1 MPKPKPTPKNQN
13 KKSAPAT
20 IAKSKPESKNPDS
33 APIKATKTPA
43 LTPAQVASQTP
54 APQDFIHI
62 LGAKEH
68 NLKNIHL
75 QIPKN
80 KLVVF
85 TGLSGSGKST
95 LAFDTLYAEGQRRYI
110 ESLSSYAR
118 QFLDRVGKPDVDKIE
133 GLTPAIAIDQK
144 TTSKNPRS
152 TVGTITE
159 IYDYMRLLYA
169 RVGVQHCHICGKK
182 ISHMSSTDIISQI
195 LALPNDA
202 KMIILAPIVRDK
214 KGSFADKIEEL
225 RQKGFVRA
233 QIDGVMVRL
242 DEEIEL
248 SKTKK
253 HTIKIIIDRVIN
265 TAQNH
270 TRIAQAVEKALNET
284 YGEVEVEYTE
294 AESSVDSSRDLR
306 AESSLDSGAGS
317 VDSGEKSAKSSTKSS
332 TESTAKTT
340 HKAESKHEPKPH
352 LIHYSEH
359 FACFDCKVSF
369 EPLEPLSFSFNS
381 PKGACEECGGL
392 GSKYSIDIRK
402 ILNTSLPL
410 NDGGIKVIFGFN
422 RNYYAELFHGFC
434 RAEKIDER
442 KSFDELP
449 EHKQQA
455 LLYGSAQ
462 SVEFEWGRSR
472 LTRPW
477 RGILQIAYDMFKDE
491 RDLSEYMSEKPCSA
505 CQAHRLKPQSL
516 SVKVAGQ
523 GIGEVIDMPIEEAYA
538 FFADDARFAY
548 LNEQQHLI
556 ATPILKE
563 IKERLFFLYDVGL
576 GYLTLGRDART
587 ISGGESQRIRIAS
600 QIGSGLTGV
609 MYVLDEPSIGLHERD
624 TLRLIKTLRSL
635 QEKGNSVIVVE
646 HDRETI
652 RHADFIVDIGPG
664 AGRNGGEVIYS
675 GDLDGMLD
683 SDTLTADFI
692 NRKREIYYP
701 KHRAQ
706 EQWLEV
712 KNVNLHNIKNL
723 SVKIPLG
730 NFVCVTGVSGSGKSS
745 LILQTLLPTAQELLN
760 NARKI
765 KKCDGVEIL
774 GLEHLDKVIYL
785 DQTPIGRTPRSNPA
799 TYTGTM
805 DEIRALFAETKEAKM
820 LGFGVGRFSFN
831 VKGGRCEKCQGEGEI
846 RIEMHFLPDVMVKCD
861 QCGGAKYNPQTLAIK
876 YKGKN
881 IAEVLEMSVDSACEF
896 FAKIPKIYQKLKTLQ
911 DVGLGYITLGQNAIT
926 LSGGEA
932 QRIKLAKELSRKD
945 TGRTLYVL
953 DEPTTGLHFG
963 DVDRLVRVLH
973 HLVELGNS
981 VIVVEHNLDLI
992 KNADFIIDM
1001 GPEGGD
1007 KGGKLVDS
1015 GSVEQIAARAGKSG
1029 SYTGRFLAEEL
1040 ETMGVKQK
1048 K

>member
-1 MPKPKPTPKNQN
+1 MQEY
-13 KKSAPAT
+13 
-20 IAKSKPESKNPDS
+20 IE
-33 APIKATKTPA
+33 I
-43 LTPAQVASQTP
+43 
-54 APQDFIHI
+54 I
-62 LGAKEH
+62 GAREH

-118 QFLDRVGKPDVDKIE
+118 QFLDKVGKPNVDKIN

-159 IYDYMRLLYA
+159 IYDYLRLLYA
-169 RVGVQHCHICGKK
+169 RVGTQHCHLCDKP
-182 ISHMSSTDIISQI
+182 ISSMTSSDIIEQV

-202 KMIILAPIVRDK
+202 KMLILAPIVREK
-214 KGSFADKIEEL
+214 KGSFAEKIQEL

-233 QIDGVMVRL
+233 YIDGVMVRL

-248 SKTKK
+248 AKTKK
-253 HTIKIIIDRVIN
+253 HSIKIIIDRVQN
-265 TAQNH
+265 TQENA
-270 TRIAQAVEKALNET
+270 TRIAQAVERALQESF
-284 YGEVEVEYTE
+284 GEVEVEY
-294 AESSVDSSRDLR
+294 
-306 AESSLDSGAGS
+306 SLD
-317 VDSGEKSAKSSTKSS
+317 D
-332 TESTAKTT
+332 
-340 HKAESKHEPKPH
+340 KHH

-381 PKGACEECGGL
+381 PKGACESCSGL
-392 GSKYSIDIRK
+392 GSKYSIDLKK

-422 RNYYAELFHGFC
+422 RNYYAELFKAFC
-434 RAEKIDER
+434 KHYGIDSA
-442 KSFDELP
+442 KSFDELDKT
-449 EHKQQA
+449 KQNT
-455 LLYGSAQ
+455 LLYGGSEEVEITWRNSAMK
-462 SVEFEWGRSR
+462 
-472 LTRPW
+472 RPW
-477 RGILQIAYDMFKDE
+477 KGILQIAYDMFKDE
-491 RDLSEYMSEKPCSA
+491 RDLHDYMSEKPCDTCGA
-505 CQAHRLKPQSL
+505 NRLKPESL
-516 SVKVAGQ
+516 SVKVAGK
-523 GIGEVIDMPIEEAYA
+523 GIGDVITMPIEEAYE
-538 FFADDARFAY
+538 FFSNESNFAY
-548 LNEQQHLI
+548 FSKQQSFI
-556 ATPILKE
+556 AAPILRE
-563 IKERLFFLYDVGL
+563 IIERLFFLVDVGL
-576 GYLTLGRDART
+576 GYLTLRRDART

-609 MYVLDEPSIGLHERD
+609 LYVLDEPSIGLHERD
-624 TLRLIKTLRSL
+624 TLKLIKTLRNL

-652 RHADFIVDIGPG
+652 LHADFIVDIGPG
-664 AGRNGGEVIYS
+664 AGSLGGEVIYS
-675 GDLDGMLD
+675 GDLAGMLE
-683 SDTLTADFI
+683 SSTLTADFI
-692 NRKREIYYP
+692 NRKRDISYQTNR
-701 KHRAQ
+701 KK
-706 EQWLEV
+706 EQWLSIN
-712 KNVNLHNIKNL
+712 NVSINNIKNL
-723 SVKIPLG
+723 STKIPLQ

-745 LILQTLLPTAQELLN
+745 LILQTLLPVAQEILN

-765 KKCDGVEIL
+765 KKCDGVEIV

-785 DQTPIGRTPRSNPA
+785 DQSPIGRTPRSNPA

-805 DEIRALFAETKEAKM
+805 HEIRAVFANTKEAKI
-820 LGFGVGRFSFN
+820 LGFGVSRFSFN
-831 VKGGRCEKCQGEGEI
+831 VRGGRCEKCQGEGEI
-846 RIEMHFLPDVMVKCD
+846 TIEMHFLPDVMVKCD
-861 QCGGAKYNPQTLAIK
+861 LCQGSKYNAQTLQVK
-876 YKGKN
+876 YKGKS
-881 IAEVLEMSVDSACEF
+881 IADVLEMSVDSACEF
-896 FAKIPKIYQKLKTLQ
+896 FAKLPRIHQKLKTLQ
-911 DVGLGYITLGQNAIT
+911 DVGLGYITLGQNATT

-963 DVDRLVRVLH
+963 DVDRLTKVLH

-992 KNADFIIDM
+992 KNADYIIDM

-1007 KGGKLVDS
+1007 KGGEVILAGDVASFVKAAPKSRSYTAKFLAKELGEQKEVKVDS
-1015 GSVEQIAARAGKSG
+1015 SG
-1029 SYTGRFLAEEL
+1029 FCSLHI
-1040 ETMGVKQK
+1040 
-1048 K
+1048 

>member
-1 MPKPKPTPKNQN
+1 M
-13 KKSAPAT
+13 
-20 IAKSKPESKNPDS
+20 
-33 APIKATKTPA
+33 
-43 LTPAQVASQTP
+43 
-54 APQDFIHI
+54 QDFIHI
-62 LGAKEH
+62 IGAREN
-68 NLKNIHL
+68 NLKNL
-75 QIPKN
+75 SLTIPKN

-118 QFLDRVGKPDVDKIE
+118 QFLDRVGKPEVDKIE

-159 IYDYMRLLYA
+159 IYDYLRLLYA
-169 RVGVQHCHICGKK
+169 RVGKQHCHLCGKP
-182 ISHMSSTDIISQI
+182 ISQMSSSDIISQV
-195 LALPNDA
+195 LSLPSNA
-202 KMIILAPIVRDK
+202 KMMILSPIVREK
-214 KGSFADKIEEL
+214 KGTFADKLQDL

-233 QIDGVMVRL
+233 QINGVITRL

-248 SKTKK
+248 SKSKK
-253 HTIKIIIDRVIN
+253 HTIKVVIDRLTN
-265 TAQNH
+265 TDENK
-270 TRIAQAVEKALNET
+270 TRLAQAVEKALNES
-284 YGEVEVEYTE
+284 YGEVEIEYTL
-294 AESSVDSSRDLR
+294 ESKDSKEQSSIADSS
-306 AESSLDSGAGS
+306 
-317 VDSGEKSAKSSTKSS
+317 
-332 TESTAKTT
+332 
-340 HKAESKHEPKPH
+340 AESK
-352 LIHYSEH
+352 LVHYSEH

-381 PKGACEECGGL
+381 PKGACDMCGGL
-392 GSKYSIDIRK
+392 GSTYTLDIKK

-410 NDGGIKVIFGFN
+410 LEGGIKVIFGYN
-422 RNYYAELFHGFC
+422 RSYYAELFRAFC
-434 RAEKIDER
+434 KAEGIDT
-442 KSFDELP
+442 KSSFDELS
-449 EHKQQA
+449 KQQQDS
-455 LLYGSAQ
+455 LLYNGGKE
-462 SVEFEWGRSR
+462 VVLE
-472 LTRPW
+472 W
-477 RGILQIAYDMFKDE
+477 RGSKLKREWKGILAIAHDMFRDE
-491 RDLSEYMSEKPCSA
+491 RDLADYMSEKPCSA
-505 CQAHRLKPQSL
+505 CKAHRLKPESL
-516 SVKVAGQ
+516 SVKVSSK
-523 GIGEVIDMPIEEAYA
+523 GIGEVIDMPIEESYA
-538 FFADDARFAY
+538 FFAKEANFTH
-548 LNEQQHLI
+548 LNAQEKMI
-556 ATPILKE
+556 AEPILKE
-563 IKERLFFLYDVGL
+563 LRERLFFLVDVGL

-624 TLRLIKTLRSL
+624 TLKLIKTLRSL
-635 QEKGNSVIVVE
+635 QEKGNTVIVVE

-652 RHADFIVDIGPG
+652 MNADFIVDIGPG
-664 AGRNGGEVIYS
+664 AGNRGGEVIYS
-675 GDLDGMLD
+675 GDLGGML
-683 SDTLTADFI
+683 SANTLTAEYI
-692 NRKREIYYP
+692 NRKKDIFYP
-701 KHRAQ
+701 QNRSQK
-706 EQWLEV
+706 EWLTISSV
-712 KNVNLHNIKNL
+712 TINNIKNL

-745 LILQTLLPTAQELLN
+745 LILQTLLPVAQEILN

-805 DEIRALFAETKEAKM
+805 DEIRALFAQVKEAKM
-820 LGFGVGRFSFN
+820 LGFGVSRFSFN

-861 QCGGAKYNPQTLAIK
+861 LCNGAKYNPQTLSIK
-876 YKGKN
+876 YKGKS
-881 IAEVLEMSVDSACEF
+881 IAEVLAMSVDSACEF
-896 FAKIPKIYQKLKTLQ
+896 FAKIPRIYQKLKTLQ
-911 DVGLGYITLGQNAIT
+911 DVGLGYIQLGQNALT

-963 DVDRLVRVLH
+963 DVDKLTRVLH

-992 KNADFIIDM
+992 KNADYIIDM
-1001 GPEGGD
+1001 GPEGGA
-1007 KGGKLVDS
+1007 KGGKVVDS
-1015 GSVEQIAARAGKSG
+1015 GKVVDFIKNAKKSG
-1029 SYTGRFLAEEL
+1029 SYTARFLAQEFES
-1040 ETMGVKQK
+1040 QK
-1048 K
+1048 AVVAQKSS